1 MNKKRMLTD
10 QDIQKINESLSPR
23 FEKLENQIT
32 SRIETAIENL
42 AIMTSKG
49 FNSTVTIDD
58 FKDFT
63 DHAQKFEKST
73 SLSLFNLDSKLTEA
87 DTRLK
92 KVEGMLEPLFA
103 GYSIMH
109 KEIQDL
115 NDRVSRIEAKAGI
128 GAM

>member
-1 MNKKRMLTD
+1 MLTD
-10 QDIQKINESLSPR
+10 QDVQKINESLIPR
-23 FEKLENQIT
+23 FDKLEKEIII
-32 SRIETAIENL
+32 RMEAAVENL

-49 FNSTVTIDD
+49 FDSTVTSED
-58 FKDFT
+58 FNDFT

-73 SLSLFNLDSKLTEA
+73 SQSLFNLDSKLN
-87 DTRLK
+87 DVGNQLK

-115 NDRVSRIEAKAGI
+115 NARVSRIEEKAGI
-128 GAM
+128 GAI